1 MKFLLICSII
11 LFQTLY
17 ADTSAMVAATLK
29 INQVA
34 EQLSLQQR
42 KVRTCSTRL
51 DELKGKVEKKDAEL
65 AELKAQVKDTRA
77 GITEQNG
84 LLGVCDQKLGIA
96 KKIEEQSQEVSFDLA
111 HKNKDNEKILQ
122 KKIAELTQTIE
133 ELNAEFQN
141 LKLEIGEDK
150 KSRDMENEKG
160 EQLDARVSALNI
172 KMEAVLKALKQ
183 AQSDA
188 EAEQLKRIEISAKR
202 LATHIKQ
209 WDAEEAKALKLEQ
222 ELEKLEKV
230 YTRLRSVQVILNT
243 EYHDTKIILN
253 NIGDQIATLDTD
265 ISTLFVDTKGED
277 DEGEPRRQLKGTK
290 KGMKKVDKKEETP
303 AAVEDKPATAVEG
316 DLLPV
321 NDEEPASLLDVAESD
336 DDLIINLLKQED
348 LEKDSEEE
356 EPQTEEEKE
365 SPSHKVITLKSVGEG
380 GIMLSKDDN
389 DNYIFIDVDRDPL
402 NMKNDQYKFVSLNT
416 NPLQKISDK
425 VHFYKQEIGKAVRSL
440 STCRADVVTEN
451 SVLQKLESN
460 IETETKEVTCARDE
474 ITEVYK
480 RLEICEI
487 QLQEVQEQILL
498 IDENNKALAAE
509 NDAGNGRVESLFASV
524 QDQRETVHKLQI
536 QISMQHNE
544 IQSLNK
550 EIENEKEHEAVVVK
564 MIANIESTI
573 SHISA
578 KTAEL
583 QGKADCPTLAEQENE
598 QKLVLVKGAFNEANT
613 RVIHAENNILK
624 LNGDIETIEGILTLL
639 WSKINAMRLEINQLN
654 SEQFFQNKPDPKTSD
669 FVNKH
674 LVEEAG
680 VGSEAAPFYKS
691 TWTWLLV
698 LLSFAGGYIAFGY
711 MNKKS
716 ADRYQQILANPSEIA
731 LSKI

>member
-1 MKFLLICSII
+1 
-11 LFQTLY
+11 
-17 ADTSAMVAATLK
+17 MVAATLK

-51 DELKGKVEKKDAEL
+51 DELKAKVEKKESDFT
-65 AELKAQVKDTRA
+65 ELKVQVKDTRA
-77 GITEQNG
+77 GITEQNA
-84 LLGVCDQKLGIA
+84 LLGVCEQKLGIA
-96 KKIEEQSQEVSFDLA
+96 DKIEEQSQEVSFDLA
-111 HKNKDNEKILQ
+111 HKNKDNEIMLQ
-122 KKIAELTQTIE
+122 KKIGELTATIE
-133 ELNAEFQN
+133 ELTAEFQS
-141 LKLEIGEDK
+141 LKIEIGNSRGDRDK
-150 KSRDMENEKG
+150 ENEKG

-202 LATHIKQ
+202 LATHIRK
-209 WDAEEAKALKLEQ
+209 WDAEEAHALDLEQ

-265 ISTLFVDTKGED
+265 FTTLFAET
-277 DEGEPRRQLKGTK
+277 EGETEGDVEGQPRRQLA
-290 KGMKKVDKKEETP
+290 EITP
-303 AAVEDKPATAVEG
+303 VTEG
-316 DLLPV
+316 GADLLTV
-321 NDEEPASLLDVAESD
+321 TMDESDESD
-336 DDLIINLLKQED
+336 DVSDEDDASVLKVDESDEDLVINLLKPESVD
-348 LEKDSEEE
+348 ENAEEGTDEEE
-356 EPQTEEEKE
+356 G
-365 SPSHKVITLKSVGEG
+365 SSHKVITLKSVGEG
-380 GIMLSKDDN
+380 GIMLSKDAN
-389 DNYIFIDVDRDPL
+389 DKFIVIDVEKEPL
-402 NMKNDQYKFVSLNT
+402 QLAKNQYKFVSLNT

-460 IETETKEVTCARDE
+460 IESETKEVTCARDE

-480 RLEICEI
+480 RLEVCEI
-487 QLQEVQEQILL
+487 SLQEVEEQILL

-509 NDAGNGRVESLFASV
+509 NDAGNGRVESLFGSV
-524 QDQRETVHKLQI
+524 QEQRETVHKLQL

-544 IQSLNK
+544 ITSLSK
-550 EIENEKEHEAVVVK
+550 EIDNEKEHESVVVK

-573 SHISA
+573 SHISS

-613 RVIHAENNILK
+613 RVIHAEKNILK
-624 LNGDIETIEGILTLL
+624 LKADIDTIEGILTLL

-654 SEQFFQNKPDPKTSD
+654 SEQFFQNKPDPKRSE
-669 FVNKH
+669 FVTKH
-674 LVEEAG
+674 LVEEDG
-680 VGSEAAPFYKS
+680 VAPESGVASAATPFYKS

-698 LLSFAGGYIAFGY
+698 LLSFAGGYVAFGY
-711 MNKKS
+711 TNKKS
-716 ADRYQQILANPSEIA
+716 DRYQQILANPSEIA